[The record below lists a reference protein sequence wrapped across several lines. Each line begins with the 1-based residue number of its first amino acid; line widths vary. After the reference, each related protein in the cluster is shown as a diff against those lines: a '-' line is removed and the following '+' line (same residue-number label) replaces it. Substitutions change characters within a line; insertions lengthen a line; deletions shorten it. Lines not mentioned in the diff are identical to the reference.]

1 MPGPPDLRASV
12 TPEQVRLALLAMT
25 LLLVPL
31 DLEVVLAESA
41 TRGEELHR
49 LSFFAWDLPALTLL
63 LVSATDM
70 ARHARRARDPV
81 VAAVTCLLATYVL
94 SALAHPS
101 GRALHTT
108 IRLLEAVA
116 IAHAVRQSARQD
128 MRLLVWPIGMM
139 VLLQSVLAVV
149 QVSTGE
155 VLGLGVLGEHPP
167 LLPVGDTVMAKGT
180 FSHPYLLAGWS
191 AVAGTVLLVAASQAR
206 RTGVRL
212 LVSCLTALAAVPIGL
227 TFSRMGVLGLLL
239 AAPVMAWAAIHRPT
253 VRLPAAGLAIG
264 FLGSSAAAFGGWSA
278 RAEQTTGSA
287 GTSADALS
295 SGRVEFLRQGGDL
308 LADSPLLG
316 VGPGQYG
323 TALEASGSVSPESP
337 LFPVHA
343 VPALIAVEAGV
354 LAGFAALA
362 LLAVLT
368 WRALRGAQAW
378 CVFAAYVPFVVL
390 DWPYGQPQGLPV
402 LAAWV
407 GAVLCLARVRSAASP
422 APQPTLAE
430 HREAPPRL
438 VRDEGPTRPVA

>member
-25 LLLVPL
+25 LLLAPL
-31 DLEVVLAESA
+31 DLEVILVESA

-49 LSFFAWDLPALTLL
+49 LSFFAWDLPALVLL

-70 ARHARRARDPV
+70 LRRARRVRDPV

-94 SALAHPS
+94 SALLHPS

-108 IRLLEAVA
+108 VRLLEAVA
-116 IAHAVRQSARQD
+116 IAYAVRQAERHD
-128 MRLLVWPIGMM
+128 LRLLLWPIGMM
-139 VLLQSVLAVV
+139 VALQSMLAVV

-155 VLGLGVLGEHPP
+155 VLGLGALGEHPP

-191 AVAGTVLLVAASQAR
+191 AVVATVLLMAASRTR
-206 RTGVRL
+206 RTGARYL
-212 LVSCLTALAAVPIGL
+212 LSSLTALAAVPIGL

-239 AAPVMAWAAIHRPT
+239 AAPVVMWTAIRRPT
-253 VRLPAAGLAIG
+253 VRLPASGLAIG
-264 FLGSSAAAFGGWSA
+264 FLGSSAAAVGGWSA
-278 RAEQTTGSA
+278 RAEQTTGST
-287 GTSADALS
+287 GTSADAVS

-308 LADSPLLG
+308 LAGSPLLG

-323 TALEASGSVSPESP
+323 PALEASGLVPPESP

-343 VPALIAVEAGV
+343 VPALIGVEAGL
-354 LAGFAALA
+354 LAGSAALA
-362 LLAVLT
+362 LLAVMG
-368 WRALRGAQAW
+368 WRALRRAQAW
-378 CVFAAYVPFVVL
+378 YVYVAYLPFVLL
-390 DWPYGQPQGLPV
+390 DWPIGQPQGLPV

-407 GAVLCLARVRSAASP
+407 GAVLCLARVMSAAP
-422 APQPTLAE
+422 APQPVLDEGRGAL
-430 HREAPPRL
+430 PRRL
-438 VRDEGPTRPVA
+438 RDEERARPPA